1 MSRNEVTEKIVS
13 TKVAKAIERSEVA
26 LMAEFAAGTNRPC
39 CVDGNTMP
47 KMDA

>member
-13 TKVAKAIERSEVA
+13 TNVAKAIRCFEVA
-26 LMAEFAAGTNRPC
+26 LTAEFAAGTNRPC

-47 KMDA
+47 KMDV